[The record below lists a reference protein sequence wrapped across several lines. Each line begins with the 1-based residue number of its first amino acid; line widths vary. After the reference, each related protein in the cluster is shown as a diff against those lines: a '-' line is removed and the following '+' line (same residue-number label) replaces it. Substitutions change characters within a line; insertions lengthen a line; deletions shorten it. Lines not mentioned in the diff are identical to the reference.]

1 MINLIKRDLKIIYC
15 TSAILFILASVPLTQ
30 LIIGSVETTINL
42 ILLIVLAHTIT
53 TYSFGYDAKNS
64 SHILFRSLPVKPWEI
79 VISKYVL
86 LMINFIIVGGY
97 IFIVTILINYLK
109 LAEYNLDNMNLEVII
124 YTVMAILISF
134 SVSLPLIF
142 FSNSKIGDM
151 IGRIA
156 MFVTVIRVSNSL
168 YIESELNAKLID
180 TFNSTR
186 FISFVLAGFLLSII
200 LSIYIIRQKE
210 YRE

>member
-1 MINLIKRDLKIIYC
+1 MINLIRRDLKIIYC
-15 TSAILFILASVPLTQ
+15 TSAILFVLASVPLTQ
-30 LIIGSVETTINL
+30 LIIGSVEATINL
-42 ILLIVLAHTIT
+42 ILMIVLVHTVT
-53 TYSFGYDAKNS
+53 TYSFSYDAKNN

-79 VISKYVL
+79 VISKYML

-97 IFIVTILINYLK
+97 IFIVSTLMNYLK
-109 LAEYNLDNMNLEVII
+109 LAEYNLDNINLQII
-124 YTVMAILISF
+124 IFTVMAILISF

-142 FSNSKIGDM
+142 FSNPKIGDM

-156 MFVTVIRVSNSL
+156 MFVTVIRASNSL
-168 YIESELNAKLID
+168 YIGRELNTHLLD
-180 TFNSTR
+180 TFNSTK
-186 FISFVLAGFLLSII
+186 FISFVLVGFLLSIV